1 MRTFRKYLP
10 FVIGSMQDN
19 LAYRSSLIG
28 WLFVDVLYVMVL
40 FFSWQAVFASSTTAT
55 LEGYTFGSMIG
66 YLMIRSIVAG
76 SIFMLTSD
84 QIADDFID
92 GSIVMHLVKPISYM
106 GFMFAR
112 AFGSVLIFIVFFGGP
127 YAIATVVFG
136 EFYDLGLLLTL
147 PNILMFFV
155 SVFFSMLINFFISF
169 SFGII
174 IFYTFNGFGVWQL
187 MGAINL
193 LFSGSMIP
201 LSFYPDWLYRIALAL
216 PFAQVIYSPILLIQG
231 QVEAT
236 SILLVQAMW
245 VVIMVT
251 IANIGWALTKNK
263 VMIQGG

>member
-1 MRTFRKYLP
+1 MRIFRKYLP
-10 FVIGSMQDN
+10 FVIGSMQDQ
-19 LAYRSSLIG
+19 LAYRAGLIG
-28 WLFVDVLYVMVL
+28 WLLVDVLFVMVM
-40 FFSWQAVFASSTTAT
+40 FFSWQAVFASSASAT
-55 LEGYTFGSMIG
+55 IEGYTFGSMIG

-92 GSIVMHLVKPISYM
+92 GSIIMHLVKPISYM

-112 AFGSVLIFIVFFGGP
+112 ALGSVFIFVLFFGGP
-127 YAIATVVFG
+127 YAIATVIFG
-136 EFYDLGLLLTL
+136 EFYDLGLVLTL
-147 PNILMFFV
+147 PNVLLFIV
-155 SVFFSMLINFFISF
+155 SVTLSMLINYLISF

-201 LSFYPDWLYRIALAL
+201 LSFYPNWLYQIAIAL

-231 QVEAT
+231 QVDAL
-236 SILLVQAMW
+236 SLLSVQGMW
-245 VVIMVT
+245 VVIMFV
-251 IANIGWALTKNK
+251 IANLGWALTKNR
-263 VMIQGG
+263 VMVQGG

>member
-10 FVIGSMQDN
+10 FVIGSMQDQ
-19 LAYRSSLIG
+19 LAYRAGLIG
-28 WLFVDVLYVMVL
+28 WLLVDVLFVMVM
-40 FFSWQAVFASSTTAT
+40 FFSWQAVFASSASAT
-55 LEGYTFGSMIG
+55 IEGYTFGSMIG

-92 GSIVMHLVKPISYM
+92 GSIIMHLVKPISYM

-112 AFGSVLIFIVFFGGP
+112 ALGSVFIFVLFFGGP
-127 YAIATVVFG
+127 YAIATVIFG
-136 EFYDLGLLLTL
+136 EFYDLGLVLTL
-147 PNILMFFV
+147 PNVLLFIV
-155 SVFFSMLINFFISF
+155 SVTLSMLINYLISF

-201 LSFYPDWLYRIALAL
+201 LSFYPNWLYQIAIAL

-231 QVEAT
+231 QVDAL
-236 SILLVQAMW
+236 SLLSVQGMW
-245 VVIMVT
+245 VVIMFV
-251 IANIGWALTKNK
+251 IANLGWALTKNR
-263 VMIQGG
+263 VMVQGG